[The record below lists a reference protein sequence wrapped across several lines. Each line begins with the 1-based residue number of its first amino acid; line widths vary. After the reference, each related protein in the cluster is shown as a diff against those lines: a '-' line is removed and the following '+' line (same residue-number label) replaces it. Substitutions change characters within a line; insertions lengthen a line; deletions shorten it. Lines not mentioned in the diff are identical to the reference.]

1 MARPMIGDN
10 RLIMVIDG
18 ANHCGPQLKEL
29 IEFMDEPEVCVA
41 RPEDWLAQIG
51 DHRLAAVFL
60 GHDLPKDDFNHL
72 IEDIGELDP
81 NIPIVLIGVPADD

>member
-10 RLIMVIDG
+10 RIIMVIDG
-18 ANHCGPQLKEL
+18 AKHRGLQLKEL

-41 RPEDWLAQIG
+41 GPDNWLAQIG

-60 GHDLPKDDFNHL
+60 GHDIPRDDFYHL
-72 IEDIGELDP
+72 IEDVGELDP
-81 NIPIVLIGVPADD
+81 NIPIVLIGGPAND